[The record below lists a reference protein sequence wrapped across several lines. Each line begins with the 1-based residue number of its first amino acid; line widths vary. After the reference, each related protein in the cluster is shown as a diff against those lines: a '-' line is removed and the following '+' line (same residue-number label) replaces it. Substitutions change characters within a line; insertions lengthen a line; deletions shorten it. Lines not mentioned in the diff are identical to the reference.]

1 MATVVF
7 AFSSGMLEVL
17 LSPIIDAIPGGDKG
31 PAMSLMHSFYAWGQV
46 ITIHPDDAVR
56 VCRGQGE
63 LANHHAFMGG
73 GAADLLFHV
82 PARAF
87 SAGDAARGAAGMRQL
102 LFHPFYLLAL
112 GAIFCGAGTEIVLN
126 QWSSTFM
133 EKALELPKV
142 AGDLLGMCG
151 FAAMLGLARLLYGLY
166 GSKIDI
172 SGC

>member
-1 MATVVF
+1 
-7 AFSSGMLEVL
+7 
-17 LSPIIDAIPGGDKG
+17 
-31 PAMSLMHSFYAWGQV
+31 
-46 ITIHPDDAVR
+46 
-56 VCRGQGE
+56 
-63 LANHHAFMGG
+63 
-73 GAADLLFHV
+73 
-82 PARAF
+82 
-87 SAGDAARGAAGMRQL
+87 MRQL

-172 SGC
+172 SRVLTLGAAVSVVCYLTVALSPFDALNVAAARYAASRRGCFGRGRWCWRRSGSPWRGRGCSRCWGRRETSGLPFPPG